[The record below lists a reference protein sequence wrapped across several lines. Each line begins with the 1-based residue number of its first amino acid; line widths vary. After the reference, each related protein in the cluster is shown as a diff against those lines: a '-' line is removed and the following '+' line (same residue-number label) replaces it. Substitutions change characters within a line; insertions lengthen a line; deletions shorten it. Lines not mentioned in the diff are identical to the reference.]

1 MDPFSRDVIIDKSFV
16 RYSQIYK
23 DNKGKWLKKVCQIK
37 LRKWDSTGPRQ
48 VAEIEVDMAPFIGK
62 AECREKVRFPKCE
75 VNNAMI
81 EIEFKLVETEG
92 NQGADDSG
100 DEETK
105 DTTPTTRESHATTTS
120 SSVDTK
126 HFEDEIS
133 SLKQQLAQLKRES
146 SDFQLKS

>member
-1 MDPFSRDVIIDKSFV
+1 MAQESGKS
-16 RYSQIYK
+16 SLPS
-23 DNKGKWLKKVCQIK
+23 NALKCQIK

-100 DEETK
+100 DEEVK
-105 DTTPTTRESHATTTS
+105 DTTPTKSESSNAVAGIY
-120 SSVDTK
+120 VDTK
-126 HFEDEIS
+126 HFEDEITA
-133 SLKQQLAQLKRES
+133 LK
-146 SDFQLKS
+146 

>member
-23 DNKGKWLKKVCQIK
+23 DNKGKWLKKVVRINSLVLTIQCQIK

-75 VNNAMI
+75 VNNAMV

-92 NQGADDSG
+92 N
-100 DEETK
+100 
-105 DTTPTTRESHATTTS
+105 
-120 SSVDTK
+120 
-126 HFEDEIS
+126 
-133 SLKQQLAQLKRES
+133 
-146 SDFQLKS
+146 